1 MKTKDLIKALRNKAV
16 ILKENKPYDFSKP
29 LYIELLH
36 EAAGRLEELEG
47 ECASLAN
54 TVVKA
59 SDTLRSRNDKLKDM
73 RKIAEFYH
81 RELEK
86 KCNES
91 AKPHPLFLF
100 TKRAKLSS
108 AYQKWIKENK
118 AADCPFNVISFLSIH
133 HLIDEEKAMEF
144 LKEGESNE
152 P

>member
-16 ILKENKPYDFSKP
+16 ILKENKPFDFSKP
-29 LYIELLH
+29 IYIELLH
-36 EAAGRLEELEG
+36 EAADRLEELEG
-47 ECASLAN
+47 ECANLAKE
-54 TVVKA
+54 VVIA
-59 SDTLRSRNDKLKDM
+59 SNVVQMNKETLNDLK
-73 RKIAEFYH
+73 KIAEFYH

-86 KCNES
+86 KCDES
-91 AKPHPLFLF
+91 AKPHKLFLF